1 MNALHIFNAV
11 LLALSATFAVTLS
24 VVCLLYALN
33 LDASPRMPVELAS
46 LAKVTAV
53 FWVQAL
59 VGLPTFIGQRRVRS
73 WRWIAQ
79 AVFVAVLVLGYALI
93 RAILD

>member
-33 LDASPRMPVELAS
+33 LDASPRMPVELAG

-53 FWVQAL
+53 FWVQTL
-59 VGLPTFIGQRRVRS
+59 VGLPTFIGQRRQRS
-73 WRWIAQ
+73 WRWVAQ
-79 AVFVAVLVLGYALI
+79 AIFVAALAIGYLLI
-93 RAILD
+93 RVILD